1 MSKRPWDT
9 NYAVY
14 REVFNAALT
23 GILANPAFFG
33 ALMQG
38 EPEAAIELADRV
50 VLAAISD
57 PDKDQT
63 Q

>member
-9 NYAVY
+9 NHAGY
-14 REVFNAALT
+14 RAVFNAALT
-23 GILANPAFFG
+23 GILSNPAFFG
-33 ALMQG
+33 AFMQG
-38 EPEAAIELADRV
+38 EPEAAIEFADRV

-57 PDKDQT
+57 PDEDQP